1 MSDCKKNEIRVNV
14 NYRGL
19 WHLPFVGKKKTEI
32 FRYPPGSTVES
43 LMKSLISKY
52 GEDFKKISGFCNP
65 IIDGRLIT
73 PYERDATELKDGQW
87 VSFVFGVDGG

>member
-1 MSDCKKNEIRVNV
+1 MSAAKKNEIRVTV

-19 WHLPFVGKKKTEI
+19 WHIPFVNKKVET
-32 FRYPPGSTVES
+32 FHFPLGSTVES
-43 LMKSLISKY
+43 LMKLLLGKY

-65 IIDGRLIT
+65 VIDGRPIT
-73 PYERDATELKDGQW
+73 PHERGSTELQDGQW